1 MELILV
7 RHARPFAV
15 DDDPDG
21 ADPELTPEGHQQAQ
35 VLAAAFAS
43 GRLGPV
49 TALVSSAMRRAVQTA
64 EPVSAALGLALAT
77 DERIVELDRGWT
89 RYGIGFDEYPSRA
102 ASWDALNSGS
112 WGGQVYDPAAFVAR
126 LTEGIEDH
134 IARHTEGTLA
144 VVCHG
149 GVISAYLAAV
159 VGSPRPLF
167 FTPSYTSLTRILALP
182 DGHREL
188 LTAGEA
194 PHVTRMGP
202 DA

>member
-15 DDDPDG
+15 DDDPNG

-35 VLAAAFAS
+35 VLAAAFGS
-43 GRLGPV
+43 GALGPV
-49 TALVSSAMRRAVQTA
+49 TGLVSSTMRRAVQTA
-64 EPVSAALGLALAT
+64 APVAEALGMTVET
-77 DERIVELDRGWT
+77 DVRLVELDQGWR
-89 RYGIGFDEYPSRA
+89 RYGVDFSEYPTRA
-102 ASWDALNSGS
+102 AAWEAMNSGS
-112 WGGQVYDPAAFVAR
+112 WGGQHYDPAAFVAR
-126 LTEGIEDH
+126 VTAGVEDA
-134 IARHTEGTLA
+134 IARHSEGSL
-144 VVCHG
+144 VIVCHG

-167 FTPSYTSLTRILALP
+167 FTPAYTSLTRIMALP

-194 PHVTRMGP
+194 PHVVR
-202 DA
+202 AV